1 MGEGGCADLV
11 LTVDDA
17 GAPAGNAASWEVTE
31 APAETVAPI
40 ALAFS
45 VERSVFGIAIAT
57 GGRHL
62 RDRLGLL
69 GVLVC
74 VRCEVSTMGP
84 LVEVLTRLT

>member
-31 APAETVAPI
+31 AAAEVVAPI

-45 VERSVFGIAIAT
+45 VGRSVFGIAIAAS
-57 GGRHL
+57 GRHL

-69 GVLVC
+69 VILVR
-74 VRCEVSTMGP
+74 VRCEV
-84 LVEVLTRLT
+84 